1 MKLYI
6 PTCTLNFNN
15 IFATASISPK
25 IFYSRRGFGNKRY
38 YDVKPNNRE
47 GFVTLYSRI
56 PYFEIDTDLENYP
69 MVIEIDSNDYPSN
82 HFTSVGKK
90 DAVEIFVCEKTIYF
104 NPFHSY
110 VFFFDY
116 AAQQNTLTKAQQS
129 LENKFAQLYQNNM
142 LVKRVSKRSWFGKIK
157 DALVDNDEDYFT
169 WDDSF
174 VIDLRNFNTN
184 SDFTEDVIIDRIR
197 GFVYCYTIGAQLS
210 TSPEVGKLKS
220 LARRMR
226 NTLSAIVNSPDHR
239 PTRSQDESI
248 TNDIREFNRIYSKID
263 DNSKANREIISSNLR
278 GEEIG
283 LSKEQIEQCLKL
295 NDVFDAFC
303 RRLNLRQE
311 YNAFELMSCLEGFSP
326 ERYEQVV
333 RNLQLAISRVE
344 TQGNKNKEKKA
355 YSEMFDI
362 SELKVSITE
371 QFNKKFYEELVN
383 SLIRGAYIELM
394 EQNGITENEPLGL
407 AFCGGAIL
415 KRILGEQWD
424 GSNTAQYINNL
435 LSHLQS
441 NEAFNLFSEQ
451 SEVLYSFAAFCQKGD
466 NIDRLSE
473 YLIQQGFSN
482 YKLAYGLYGAT
493 RGFASL
499 PKTFTKTLI
508 DGDKTYL
515 PDFIC
520 SLYKQIFDVTLS
532 NPELPKESPSTITV
546 ESKIGATILQNI
558 NQIEGKAKKQ
568 EQLVRAI
575 SETAKL
581 ETAVQSPRAF
591 MYILD
596 SFPRIKNTNAYKR
609 LKEARFEE
617 DSNTYDSE
625 SFRQRIYSIIG
636 QKDLKSQRERIDRAI
651 ELEAMR
657 DNPEAF
663 LKILDNF
670 LSPSDAAYK
679 RICALLEGSFD
690 DRSVFPHNTEA
701 KSSKAQKP
709 DFRQPSLF
717 PDGNQTMPYAANYNR
732 HFAFDERA
740 WSYIESVIP
749 DRETRESLYKDWTWF
764 IGEMRKAPSVR
775 YQYYQNIDNTDDEHV
790 IASFCSLKR
799 GFNKNGKEKAPYFTE
814 ELRERIKERL
824 LSIYCRK

>member
-38 YDVKPNNRE
+38 YDVEPNCQD

-56 PYFEIDTDLENYP
+56 PFFEIDTDLENYP
-69 MVIEIDSNDYPSN
+69 MVIEIETNDYPGN
-82 HFTSVGKK
+82 QFECAKKK
-90 DAVEIFVCEKTIYF
+90 DGIEVYVCEKTIYF
-104 NPFHSY
+104 NPFHCI
-110 VFFFDY
+110 VLFFDY
-116 AAQQNTLTKAQQS
+116 AAQQSTLTKAQQS
-129 LENKFAQLYQNNM
+129 LENKFVQLYQNNM
-142 LVKRVSKRSWFGKIK
+142 LVKKISKKNWFGKFK
-157 DALVDNDEDYFT
+157 DAFVDNNDDFFT
-169 WDDSF
+169 WNDSF
-174 VIDLRNFNTN
+174 TVNYSNHNTS
-184 SDFTEDVIIDRIR
+184 SDFAEDVIIDRIR
-197 GFVYCYTIGAQLS
+197 GFIYCYTIGAQLS
-210 TSPEVGKLKS
+210 TSPEIGKLKS
-220 LARRMR
+220 LARKMR

-239 PTRSQDESI
+239 PTHGQDETI
-248 TNDIREFNRIYSKID
+248 TNDINEFNRIYSKID
-263 DNSKANREIISSNLR
+263 DTSRANREIISSNLR
-278 GEEIG
+278 GEELG
-283 LSKEQIEQCLKL
+283 LSKEQIEQCLRL
-295 NDVFDAFC
+295 NGVFETFC

-311 YNAFELMSCLEGFSP
+311 YNSFELMSCLEGFSP

-383 SLIRGAYIELM
+383 SLIRGVYIELM

-407 AFCGGAIL
+407 AYSGGAIL
-415 KRILGEQWD
+415 KRIMGEKWD

-441 NEAFNLFSEQ
+441 NEAFDLFSEQ

-482 YKLAYGLYGAT
+482 YRLAYGLYGAT

-508 DGDKTYL
+508 DGDKSYFT
-515 PDFIC
+515 DFVC
-520 SLYKQIFDVTLS
+520 SLYKQIFNITLS
-532 NPELPKESPSTITV
+532 NPELPKESPSTITI

-558 NQIEGKAKKQ
+558 DKVEDKDKKQ
-568 EQLVRAI
+568 TQVVRAV

-581 ETAVQSPRAF
+581 ETAVQNPRAF

-596 SFPRIKNTNAYKR
+596 SIPNIKRTKAYKN
-609 LKEARFEE
+609 LVDADFENDNGQYDKEA
-617 DSNTYDSE
+617 
-625 SFRQRIYSIIG
+625 FRRRIYEIVG
-636 QKDLKSQRERIDRAI
+636 PKDLRSQREKIDYAI

-657 DNPEAF
+657 DDPEAF

-670 LSPSDAAYK
+670 LSPNDRAYK
-679 RICALLEGSFD
+679 RIQSLLRCSFASTVPMGQPQQRAEEQSSSPYQRSIFDETNAINTSNVKASKSIID
-690 DRSVFPHNTEA
+690 D
-701 KSSKAQKP
+701 
-709 DFRQPSLF
+709 DFAVERLRVIPEIVRYVSEICSLF
-717 PDGNQTMPYAANYNR
+717 KSFQNSYRTGYYSQHPDQYRRNNSDVID
-732 HFAFDERA
+732 HFCKWCLSDKNPKHLVRTPENSRMMDAVKARLMTF
-740 WSYIESVIP
+740 YP
-749 DRETRESLYKDWTWF
+749 DK
-764 IGEMRKAPSVR
+764 
-775 YQYYQNIDNTDDEHV
+775 
-790 IASFCSLKR
+790 
-799 GFNKNGKEKAPYFTE
+799 
-814 ELRERIKERL
+814 
-824 LSIYCRK
+824 